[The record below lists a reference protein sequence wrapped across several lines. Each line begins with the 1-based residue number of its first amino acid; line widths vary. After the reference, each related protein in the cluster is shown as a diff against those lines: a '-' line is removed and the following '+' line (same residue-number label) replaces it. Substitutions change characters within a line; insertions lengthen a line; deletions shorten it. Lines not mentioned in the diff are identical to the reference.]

1 MKALDIR
8 KGMIGKELNRERRH
22 WIELTAGGEGPELP
36 NPGNLFLWNDNTTPF
51 FYVKPNNINLLI
63 LPWGFGFLW
72 IIFSVHFHFNSKRQ
86 LIIHIIPFIFYWIS
100 PID

>member
-51 FYVKPNNINLLI
+51 FYVKPNNIKSA
-63 LPWGFGFLW
+63 W
-72 IIFSVHFHFNSKRQ
+72 IKSGR
-86 LIIHIIPFIFYWIS
+86 HIIKRLKA
-100 PID
+100 